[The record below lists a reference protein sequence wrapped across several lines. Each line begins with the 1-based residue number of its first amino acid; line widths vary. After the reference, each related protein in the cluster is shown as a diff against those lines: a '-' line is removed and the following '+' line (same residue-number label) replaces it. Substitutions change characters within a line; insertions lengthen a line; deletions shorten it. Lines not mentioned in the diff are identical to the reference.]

1 MCNLPKQEDL
11 IWRGKGGSL
20 VSIRLRGTCFSQGAD
35 RHGLPGTQQM
45 PVCSVVWVTC
55 LHCVQKPKFDLKKVS
70 LEFKQITKN
79 L

>member
-20 VSIRLRGTCFSQGAD
+20 VSIRLPGTRSSQWAD
-35 RHGLPGTQQM
+35 WRGLPGTQQM
-45 PVCSVVWVTC
+45 PVCSADAYLVWVTC

-70 LEFKQITKN
+70 LELNK
-79 L
+79 